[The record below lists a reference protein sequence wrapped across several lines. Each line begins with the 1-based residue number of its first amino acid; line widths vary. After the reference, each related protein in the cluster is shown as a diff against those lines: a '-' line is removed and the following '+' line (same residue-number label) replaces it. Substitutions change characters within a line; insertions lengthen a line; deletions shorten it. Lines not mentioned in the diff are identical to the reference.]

1 MFYAIYNKWV
11 CLNYF
16 YEGAIFDVSTQD
28 IQTAFKYEVSSWS
41 VQSKYQSG
49 VKLQEMLLNTHV
61 DDSYSLG
68 TASRLQSNCLN
79 LYH

>member
-1 MFYAIYNKWV
+1 MCV
-11 CLNYF
+11 CVYVCMCVCVCVCT
-16 YEGAIFDVSTQD
+16 GAIFDVSTQD

-49 VKLQEMLLNTHV
+49 VKLQEMILNTHV

-68 TASRLQSNCLN
+68 TASKFTPFPFI
-79 LYH
+79 